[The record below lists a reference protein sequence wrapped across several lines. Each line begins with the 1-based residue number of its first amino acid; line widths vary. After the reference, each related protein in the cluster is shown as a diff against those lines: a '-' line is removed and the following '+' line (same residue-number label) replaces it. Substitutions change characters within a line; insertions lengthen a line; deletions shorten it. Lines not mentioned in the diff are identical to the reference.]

1 MSEYIER
8 EEAIRVLSNPI
19 RKSMCVSI
27 DEYKYRYRQRETDLE
42 LIKSLTAAD
51 VQPVVHGEWKQ
62 TGGKYS
68 RHKTIDRRVLTCSV
82 CGNFLCMEG
91 VNAGRGDANYCPNC
105 GADMRGE

>member
-1 MSEYIER
+1 MADYINR
-8 EEAIRVLSNPI
+8 EDALKLCRDGKLLSSNAFEKLAI
-19 RKSMCVSI
+19 
-27 DEYKYRYRQRETDLE
+27 KYIAD
-42 LIKSLTAAD
+42 IPSAD

-105 GADMRGE
+105 GAKMDGGT